1 MVLIDEAIK
10 NGSRSE
16 KACELLGITV
26 RTVQRWKEDGGV
38 NEDQRA
44 FRKQAP
50 VNKLKDEER
59 QKILEICNIAEY
71 ESLPPSQIVPSLV
84 DEGVYIASESSFYRI
99 LKEEDQLEHRG
110 KSKPRVVKKPEPY
123 IATGPN
129 QVWTWD
135 ITYLPSSVKG
145 VFFYLYMI
153 MDIYS
158 RKIVGWE
165 IYEQQSDELAST
177 VAKRAYLSE
186 GINGKDL
193 VLHSDNGTPM
203 KGATMLATL
212 QNLGVAASFS
222 RPSVS
227 NDNPY
232 SEALFRTL
240 KYKPGYPVKPFEGLE
255 DSRNWVFKFVKWYNE
270 EHKHSSLKFVSP
282 AKRHRGEDEAI
293 LARRKQVYEKAKQAN
308 PERWSGKTRN
318 WEIEE
323 KVYLNPGKRT
333 DRESDVEEAA

>member
-1 MVLIDEAIK
+1 
-10 NGSRSE
+10 
-16 KACELLGITV
+16 
-26 RTVQRWKEDGGV
+26 
-38 NEDQRA
+38 
-44 FRKQAP
+44 
-50 VNKLKDEER
+50 
-59 QKILEICNIAEY
+59 
-71 ESLPPSQIVPSLV
+71 
-84 DEGVYIASESSFYRI
+84 
-99 LKEEDQLEHRG
+99 
-110 KSKPRVVKKPEPY
+110 
-123 IATGPN
+123 
-129 QVWTWD
+129 
-135 ITYLPSSVKG
+135 
-145 VFFYLYMI
+145 

-193 VLHSDNGTPM
+193 ALHSDNGSPM

-240 KYKPGYPVKPFEGLE
+240 KYKPGYPVKPFTSIDE
-255 DSRNWVFKFVKWYNE
+255 SRDWVFKFVKWYNE
-270 EHKHSSLKFVSP
+270 EHKHSGLKFVSP
-282 AKRHRGEDEAI
+282 GQRHRGEDKDI
-293 LARRKQVYEKAKQAN
+293 LNHRKQVYEKARQNN
-308 PERWSGKTRN
+308 PARWTGKTRN

-333 DRESDVEEAA
+333 DRGSVVEKAA